1 MNFQRK
7 ALWVSLAAAALLA
20 GCGGGGADTTPL
32 APIRGV
38 KVVGDSLADSG
49 TFGYKFTVQGTAPTG
64 TGATALWV
72 DRVAAS
78 YSQTLC
84 ARYASTDGV
93 SFATK
98 AGCTNYAVG
107 GGRINNVNAPTSPV
121 SITQQIKDAGAAG
134 YVASDLLLVDGG
146 SNDAA
151 DLIGAYLRAG
161 TDGGASYKAL
171 LGTVLD
177 AATVNAALAGGSAG
191 LAQAG
196 GAYMKALAAQFA
208 ATLKANALD
217 KGATRIAVLNVP
229 DILKTPRFKL
239 VVASIAAAQGTAA
252 SVQATAVFDAWI
264 QAFNTQLSASFA
276 GDSRV
281 AVVNFNE
288 SSKDQADHPAQ
299 YQLSNTTTP
308 VCPATG
314 RGSDGLPTYSFP
326 TCTAAALSAAPPVG
340 VTGGADWW
348 KFYGF
353 SDSFHPSPYVH
364 QLMGQLVSRSLSQAG
379 WL

>member
-20 GCGGGGADTTPL
+20 ACGGGGSDTTPA
-32 APIRGV
+32 APIEGI
-38 KVVGDSLADSG
+38 KVVGDSLADGG
-49 TFGYKFTVQGTAPTG
+49 TFGYKFTVQGSAPTG
-64 TGATALWV
+64 AGATALWV

-84 ARYASTDGV
+84 AHYASADGV
-93 SFATK
+93 NFVNK

-107 GGRINNVNAPTSPV
+107 GGRINNFSAPTSPV
-121 SITQQIKDAGAAG
+121 SITQQLKDAGAAG

-146 SNDAA
+146 ANDAA
-151 DLIGAYLRAG
+151 DLIGAYLKAAS
-161 TDGGASYKAL
+161 DGGVAYKTV

-177 AATVNAALAGGSAG
+177 AATVNAALAAG
-191 LAQAG
+191 PSGFAQAG

-208 ATLKANALD
+208 TTLKTNALD
-217 KGATRIAVLNVP
+217 KGATRVAVLNVP

-239 VVASIAAAQGTAA
+239 VLGSITAAQGAAA
-252 SVQATAVFDAWI
+252 SAQALAIFDAWI
-264 QAFNTQLSASFA
+264 QAFNTQLAASFA

-281 AVVNFNE
+281 ALVDFNA

-299 YQLSNTTTP
+299 YAIVNATTP
-308 VCPATG
+308 VCPVTG
-314 RGSDGLPTYSFP
+314 RGSDGLPTYNFP
-326 TCTAAALSAAPPVG
+326 TCTAAALSAAPPAG
-340 VTGGADWW
+340 VAGGADWW
-348 KFYGF
+348 KSYGF
-353 SDSFHPSPYVH
+353 SDGFHPSPYVH

>member
-7 ALWVSLAAAALLA
+7 ALWVSLAAAALLTA
-20 GCGGGGADTTPL
+20 CGGGGSDTTPL
-32 APIRGV
+32 APIKGI

-49 TFGYKFTVQGTAPTG
+49 TFGYKFTVQGSAPTG

-84 ARYASTDGV
+84 AHYASADNV
-93 SFATK
+93 SFASK

-107 GGRINNVNAPTSPV
+107 GGRINNFSAPTSPV
-121 SITQQIKDAGAAG
+121 SITQQLKDAGNAG

-146 SNDAA
+146 ANDAA
-151 DLIGAYLRAG
+151 DLIGAYLKAAS
-161 TDGGASYKAL
+161 DGGVAYKTV

-177 AATVNAALAGGSAG
+177 AATVNAALAAGPTG

-208 ATLKANALD
+208 VTLKTNALD
-217 KGATRIAVLNVP
+217 KGATRVAVLNVP

-239 VVASIAAAQGTAA
+239 VLGSIAAAQGTAA
-252 SVQATAVFDAWI
+252 SAQAVAVFDAWI
-264 QAFNTQLSASFA
+264 QAFNTQLAASFA

-281 AVVNFNE
+281 AVVDFNA

-299 YQLSNTTTP
+299 YEIVNATTP
-308 VCPATG
+308 VCPVTG
-314 RGSDGLPTYSFP
+314 RGNDGLPTYTFP
-326 TCTAAALSAAPPVG
+326 TCTAASLSAAPPAG
-340 VTGGADWW
+340 VAGGADWW

-353 SDSFHPSPYVH
+353 SDGFHPSPYVH